1 MDFELLPIY
10 FENFKKY
17 MDKSIS
23 NVIKQYGITF
33 IQFRPIVLLNR
44 HKEDGLSLQELTE
57 KIGIDKA
64 NVTRVINDLLEKD
77 IVYKSDLK
85 QRGYKIKLTKKGLEI
100 ANKIINEKEKMHEK
114 LFMCFS
120 EEEKEQFFSLLIKMY
135 ESIPNGE
142 ENNEKDI

>member
-33 IQFRPIVLLNR
+33 VQFRPIVLLNR

-114 LFMCFS
+114 LFICFS

-135 ESIPNGE
+135 ESIPSGE

>member
-33 IQFRPIVLLNR
+33 IQFRPIVLLSR

-57 KIGIDKA
+57 TIGIDKA
-64 NVTRVINDLLEKD
+64 NVTRVINGLLEKE

-100 ANKIINEKEKMHEK
+100 VTKLMKEKEQMREK
-114 LFMCFS
+114 LFSCFNKT
-120 EEEKEQFFSLLIKMY
+120 EREQFLKLLIKMY
-135 ESIPNGE
+135 KSIQNGE
-142 ENNEKDI
+142 EQ

>member
-120 EEEKEQFFSLLIKMY
+120 KEEKEQFFSLLIKMY

>member
-33 IQFRPIVLLNR
+33 IQFRPIVLLSR

-64 NVTRVINDLLEKD
+64 NVTRVINDLLEKE

-100 ANKIINEKEKMHEK
+100 VTKLMKEKEQMREK
-114 LFMCFS
+114 LFSCFNKT
-120 EEEKEQFFSLLIKMY
+120 EREQFLKLLIKMY
-135 ESIPNGE
+135 KSIQNGE
-142 ENNEKDI
+142 EQ

>member
-33 IQFRPIVLLNR
+33 IQFRPIILLSR

-64 NVTRVINDLLEKD
+64 NVTRVINDLLEKE

-100 ANKIINEKEKMHEK
+100 VTKLMNEKEQMREK
-114 LFMCFS
+114 LFSCFNKT
-120 EEEKEQFFSLLIKMY
+120 EREQFLKLLIKMY
-135 ESIPNGE
+135 KSIQNGE
-142 ENNEKDI
+142 EQ

>member
-33 IQFRPIVLLNR
+33 IQFRPIVLLNC

-64 NVTRVINDLLEKD
+64 NVTRVINDLLENE

-100 ANKIINEKEKMHEK
+100 VTKLMNEKEQMREK
-114 LFMCFS
+114 LFSCFNKT
-120 EEEKEQFFSLLIKMY
+120 EREQFLKLLIKMY
-135 ESIPNGE
+135 KSIQNGE
-142 ENNEKDI
+142 EQ

>member
-44 HKEDGLSLQELTE
+44 HKEYGLSLQELTE

>member
-64 NVTRVINDLLEKD
+64 NVTRVINDLLEKE

-100 ANKIINEKEKMHEK
+100 VTKLMKEKEQMCEK
-114 LFMCFS
+114 LFSCFNKT
-120 EEEKEQFFSLLIKMY
+120 EREQFLKLLIKMY
-135 ESIPNGE
+135 KSIQNGE
-142 ENNEKDI
+142 EQ

>member
-33 IQFRPIVLLNR
+33 IQFRPIVLLSH

-64 NVTRVINDLLEKD
+64 NVTRVINDLLEKE

-100 ANKIINEKEKMHEK
+100 VTKLMKEKEQMREK
-114 LFMCFS
+114 LFSCFNKT
-120 EEEKEQFFSLLIKMY
+120 EREQFLKLLIKMY
-135 ESIPNGE
+135 KSIQNGE
-142 ENNEKDI
+142 EQ

>member
-23 NVIKQYGITF
+23 EVIKQYGISF
-33 IQFRPIVLLNR
+33 IQFRPIILLNR

-64 NVTRVINDLLEKD
+64 NVTRVINDLLEKE

-100 ANKIINEKEKMHEK
+100 VTKLMKEKEQMREK
-114 LFMCFS
+114 LFSCFNKT
-120 EEEKEQFFSLLIKMY
+120 EREQFLKLLIKMY
-135 ESIPNGE
+135 KSIQNGE
-142 ENNEKDI
+142 EQ

>member
-17 MDKSIS
+17 MDRSI
-23 NVIKQYGITF
+23 NEVIKQYGISF
-33 IQFRPIVLLNR
+33 IQFRPIILLNR
-44 HKEDGLSLQELTE
+44 YREDGLSLQELTE

-64 NVTRVINDLLEKD
+64 NVTRVINDLLEKE

-100 ANKIINEKEKMHEK
+100 ATKIMSGKDKIHKK
-114 LFMCFS
+114 LFSYFT
-120 EEEKEQFFSLLIKMY
+120 ETEKEQFFYLLTKIY
-135 ESIPNGE
+135 ENIPKGE
-142 ENNEKDI
+142 ETNEKNI

>member
-23 NVIKQYGITF
+23 EVIKQYGISF
-33 IQFRPIVLLNR
+33 IQFRPIILLNR

-64 NVTRVINDLLEKD
+64 NVTRVINDLLEKG

-100 ANKIINEKEKMHEK
+100 VTKLMKEKEQMREK
-114 LFMCFS
+114 LFSCFNKT
-120 EEEKEQFFSLLIKMY
+120 EREQFLKLLIKMY
-135 ESIPNGE
+135 KSIQNGE
-142 ENNEKDI
+142 EQ

>member
-33 IQFRPIVLLNR
+33 IQFRPIVLLNC

-64 NVTRVINDLLEKD
+64 NVTRVINDLLEKE

-100 ANKIINEKEKMHEK
+100 VTKLMNEKEQMREK
-114 LFMCFS
+114 LFSCFNKT
-120 EEEKEQFFSLLIKMY
+120 EREQFLKLLIKMY
-135 ESIPNGE
+135 KSIQNGE
-142 ENNEKDI
+142 EQ

>member
-114 LFMCFS
+114 LFICFS

-135 ESIPNGE
+135 ESIPSGE